1 MDLTNLTYEER
12 QAAEQAVAELR
23 KQAQGQITYFDRARN
38 ETVSGVLSR
47 NGSILAFIAPTAE
60 PVAPALLNGLRL
72 AAVTNDRLIELA
84 AKHRVISES
93 SWRNDGT
100 VTSRYVEEHDFK
112 PEFTAFLDAL
122 RSL

>member
-84 AKHRVISES
+84 IKHKVVDDVR
-93 SWRNDGT
+93 WKRDGA
-100 VTSRYVEEHDFK
+100 VTSPYVEDYDFLTD
-112 PEFTAFLDAL
+112 FNAFLNAL